1 MAIPRVPRSP
11 RSVRR
16 SGRAHRRALTTG
28 IALSAALGGLLAA
41 APPSA
46 TATPADDPAQRV
58 IVTLE
63 GDAAASGGSRLRSA
77 GTADIAS
84 ARRAVAGRQQTFLD
98 RAKSAGL
105 RPTSPRKLN
114 LLVNAVA
121 VTVKASEVQA
131 LRTLPGVVSVQPDA
145 KIRMYTSDSVP
156 LIGAPE
162 VWKREDPSGA
172 AADGAGVTVAVLDS
186 GVDYSHPDLGGGF
199 GEGHKVVA
207 GHDFVNGDDDPMD
220 DNGHGTHVA
229 GIIAGR
235 AAAKG
240 GVTGV
245 APGAELTAYKV
256 MNANGEG
263 TTSDIVAGIEAAID
277 PANPHRADVINLSIG
292 GYGDGS
298 DPLGLA
304 ATAATRAGVVVVAA
318 AGNEGP
324 GAGTVGSPAAADG
337 VIAVGASVSGLRLPG
352 ATYRDGEKIQTYRG
366 VLSANPPAK
375 PLTTQLVDVGQ
386 GAPEDWER
394 AGDVTGK
401 AVRLEVPVSEQT
413 QDVTTWEIEQ
423 AREAERRGAVALIG
437 GGSGGGPV
445 FSVPGGRSADAG
457 IGGDPLRLPADSAGV
472 KDSGDSMRMDSVVM
486 LGIDSTQYEELS
498 ARLGAGKVE
507 ITLTGEDVTDR
518 IPSFSSR
525 GPDLRWNLKPD
536 LVAPGYDI
544 LSTVPK
550 SVYAPG
556 YYRMSGTSMAA
567 PHVAGA
573 AALIRQLHP
582 EQTPDQVR
590 SGLTGAS
597 KKVAD
602 SEPTSYGSGR
612 LDIPAAADAADAGI
626 TTTPSSLSYG
636 LADTAGS
643 TVGGTRKLTVNNASD
658 KARSVR
664 LGVSGD
670 AAVSPRTL
678 RVPAGGSAT
687 ATVTVRADRPGGEA
701 EISGE
706 VTLTPSGGRALRVPY
721 LLVVRQ
727 LFVQAGPDPSDGESG
742 IAIFTPAPLTEAPV
756 VTVRPPHGRSRDI
769 RATLRSGNVY
779 EARVTGA
786 VEGTHLVSVRARTT
800 TGQTLRGSDG
810 FEVTPADS
818 RHSRWTPVGPYDAS
832 GQITVAANRPG
843 RAALT
848 QGGKV
853 GPWVTDDGDTWR
865 QLDRL
870 PVTDQVDTGSLV
882 IDAKNADRWWY
893 TVNSASNFPRTSSIL
908 RTEDAGRTWQTL
920 DTPDSVISQLVSDER
935 TRTLIAVTE
944 GGLQIS
950 TDGGDHWSAGPA
962 GVPGT
967 VYDAA
972 IGGDTLYFATGD
984 AVWARSGV
992 ASGVL
997 GEARQVYD
1005 SKGGPTVQIAADS
1018 GVVAAYVI
1026 GTGVV
1031 GSHDGG
1037 ANWSTLIDPGHGAS
1051 GLTATGGDLY
1061 LGTGDGVQA
1070 GRDHGRNWTLLPGV
1084 SDASVVTDIDRWS
1097 DGSLTLSESSNGI
1110 YRGTAQGEDYR
1121 RIGIQGGTVNDVV
1134 VSGDVL
1140 LAADDIGT
1148 QRTTVPAANPDW
1160 GTTGGEGTIG
1170 SGTSQLV
1177 VSPQDSRVLW
1187 RTQADAFGGFSV
1199 ERSGDR
1205 GATWEQKGHGAGQVF
1220 SLAVHPAD
1228 PDRIYVGYGN
1238 QLSSGL
1244 FRTEDG
1250 GATWKNLRHDTY
1262 FTAVSG
1268 DPRNPEKLL
1277 LGTPDGLYRSD
1288 DGGATRSKVAD
1299 GRVDTIERTGSQLLI
1314 GGDSIRISDNG
1325 GRTFRTADTGR
1336 LPLRVSD
1343 LLKVGHTLYASTT
1356 NIWET
1361 ALPRGGRGVLRSTDG
1376 GRSWQNISTGLQNLD
1391 ATSLATDGHRLYVGT
1406 VQGGVH
1412 RLTL

>member
-11 RSVRR
+11 RTVRR
-16 SGRAHRRALTTG
+16 SSRSDRRALTTG
-28 IALSAALGGLLAA
+28 IALTAALGGLLAA
-41 APPSA
+41 APTSA
-46 TATPADDPAQRV
+46 TATPGSDPAQRV
-58 IVTLE
+58 IVTLK
-63 GDAAASGGSRLRSA
+63 GAAASANGAGLRSA
-77 GTADIAS
+77 DADGIAS
-84 ARRAVAGRQQTFLD
+84 ARRDVAGRQQSFLEG
-98 RAKSAGL
+98 AKRAGL
-105 RPTSPRKLN
+105 HPASPRKLN

-121 VTVKASEVQA
+121 VTVKASEVEA
-131 LRTLPGVVSVQPDA
+131 LRALPGVVSVQPDA
-145 KIRMYTSDSVP
+145 KVRMYTNDSVP
-156 LIGAPE
+156 LIGAPD
-162 VWKREDPSGA
+162 VWKRKDPGGKG
-172 AADGAGVTVAVLDS
+172 ADGTGMTVAVLDS
-186 GVDYSHPDLGGGF
+186 GVDYTHPDLGGGF
-199 GEGHKVVA
+199 GDGHKVVA
-207 GHDFVNGDDDPMD
+207 GHDFVNGDGDPMD

-229 GIIAGR
+229 GIIAGK
-235 AAAKG
+235 AASKG

-245 APGAELTAYKV
+245 APGADLTAYKV

-263 TTSDIVAGIEAAID
+263 ITSDIVAGIEAAVD

-292 GYGDGS
+292 GYGDGG

-324 GAGTVGSPAAADG
+324 GAGTVGTPAAADG

-352 ATYRDGEKIQTYRG
+352 ASYPDGEKIQTYRG

-375 PLTTQLVDVGQ
+375 PLPTELVDVGQ
-386 GAPEDWER
+386 GAPEDWDR
-394 AGDVTGK
+394 AGDLTGR
-401 AVRLEVPVSEQT
+401 AVRLEVPVSQQT

-437 GGSGGGPV
+437 GTSGGGGPV
-445 FSVPGGRSADAG
+445 LSVPDGRASDASAD
-457 IGGDPLRLPADSAGV
+457 PLQLPADSAGV
-472 KDSGDSMRMDSVVM
+472 QESGDSMRMDSLVL
-486 LGIDSTQYEELS
+486 LGVDSTQYAELS
-498 ARLGAGKVE
+498 RRLAAGKVQ
-507 ITLTGEDVTDR
+507 INLTGTDVTDR

-525 GPDLRWNLKPD
+525 GPDLGWNQKPD

-544 LSTVPK
+544 LSTVPE

-556 YYRMSGTSMAA
+556 YYRLSGTSMAA

-582 EQTPDQVR
+582 EQTPDEVR
-590 SGLTGAS
+590 SELVGSTS
-597 KKVAD
+597 KVAD
-602 SEPTSYGSGR
+602 GEPTSYGSGR
-612 LDIPAAADAADAGI
+612 LDVPAAADAADAGI

-636 LADTAGS
+636 LADTARS
-643 TVGGTRKLTVNNASD
+643 TVGGTRELTVNNASD
-658 KARSVR
+658 EARSVR
-664 LGVSGD
+664 LRVSGD
-670 AAVSPRTL
+670 ATVSPRTL
-678 RVPAGGSAT
+678 RVPAGGSAV
-687 ATVTVRADRPGGEA
+687 ATVTVRADRPAGEA

-706 VTLTPSGGRALRVPY
+706 VTLTPAGGKAVRVPY

-727 LFVQAGPDPSDGESG
+727 LFVQVGPDPSDGNSG
-742 IAIFTPAPLTEAPV
+742 VVIFTPAPLAEAPV
-756 VTVRPPHGRSRDI
+756 VTVKPPHGRSYAI
-769 RATLRSGNVY
+769 RSTLRSGNVY

-786 VEGTHLVSVRARTT
+786 AEGTHLVSVRARTT

-818 RHSRWTPVGPYDAS
+818 RHSRWTPIGPYDES

-848 QGGKV
+848 QGGKT
-853 GPWVTDDGDTWR
+853 GPWVTDDGDEWR

-870 PVTDQVDTGSLV
+870 PVTDQTGTGSLV
-882 IDAKNADRWWY
+882 IDAKDADRWWY

-920 DTPDSVISQLVSDER
+920 DTPDSLITQLISDER

-950 TDGGDHWSAGPA
+950 TDGGDHWSSGPT

-967 VYDAA
+967 VYQAA

-984 AVWARSGV
+984 AVWARTGV

-1005 SKGGPTVQIAADS
+1005 SQGGPTVEIAADS

-1037 ANWSTLIDPGHGAS
+1037 ATWSTLVDEGYGVN
-1051 GLTATGGDLY
+1051 GLTASGGDLY
-1061 LGTGDGVQA
+1061 LGTYDGIRV
-1070 GRDHGRNWTLLPGV
+1070 GRDHGRDWSLLPGV
-1084 SDASVVTDIDRWS
+1084 STSSVLTDVDRWS
-1097 DGSLTLSESSNGI
+1097 DGSLTLSASSNGI
-1110 YRGTAQGEDYR
+1110 YRGTAEGKDYR
-1121 RIGIQGGTVNDVV
+1121 RIGIQGGTIADLA

-1140 LAADDIGT
+1140 LAADDVGT
-1148 QRTTVPAANPDW
+1148 QRTTVPAADPDW
-1160 GTTGGEGTIG
+1160 GTTGGEGTVG
-1170 SGTSQLV
+1170 SGTSRLA
-1177 VSPQDSRVLW
+1177 VSPQDSRVVW

-1205 GATWEQKGHGAGQVF
+1205 GLTWEEKGRSGGTVT

-1228 PDRIYVGYGN
+1228 PDRILVGYGN
-1238 QLSSGL
+1238 QQSTGL
-1244 FRTEDG
+1244 FSTTDG

-1262 FTAVSG
+1262 FTYVSG
-1268 DPRNPEKLL
+1268 DPESPRKLL
-1277 LGTPDGLYRSD
+1277 LGAPDGLYRSD
-1288 DGGATRSKVAD
+1288 DGGATVTKVAD
-1299 GRVDTIERTGSQLLI
+1299 GPVDTIERTGSKLLI
-1314 GGDSIRISDNG
+1314 GGDTIRVSDDG
-1325 GRTFRTADTGR
+1325 GRTFRTGDTGE
-1336 LPLRVSD
+1336 LPVRVSD
-1343 LLKVGHTLYASTT
+1343 IVEVGNTLYAAATAV
-1356 NIWET
+1356 WET

-1391 ATSLATDGHRLYVGT
+1391 ATRLATDGRRLYVGT

-1412 RLTL
+1412 RLTP

>member
-11 RSVRR
+11 RPVRR
-16 SGRAHRRALTTG
+16 SGRARRRALTAG
-28 IALSAALGGLLAA
+28 IALSAVLGGLLAA
-41 APPSA
+41 APTSA
-46 TATPADDPAQRV
+46 AAASADDAAQRV
-58 IVTLE
+58 IVTLK
-63 GDAAASGGSRLRSA
+63 GGAAASDGSRLRSSDAA
-77 GTADIAS
+77 GIAS
-84 ARRAVAGRQQTFLD
+84 ARRAVAGRQQSFLD
-98 RAKSAGL
+98 GAKRAGL
-105 RPTSPRKLN
+105 HPGSPRKLN

-131 LRTLPGVVSVQPDA
+131 LRTLPGVASVQPDA
-145 KIRMYTSDSVP
+145 KVKMYTSDSVP

-162 VWKREDPSGA
+162 VWKRKDPDGRK
-172 AADGAGVTVAVLDS
+172 ADGTGVTVAVLDS
-186 GVDYSHPDLGGGF
+186 GVDYTHPDLGGGF

-229 GIIAGR
+229 GIIAGK

-245 APGAELTAYKV
+245 APGADLTAYKV

-263 TTSDIVAGIEAAID
+263 TTSDIVAGLEAAID

-352 ATYRDGEKIQTYRG
+352 AAYRDGEKIQTYRG

-375 PLTTQLVDVGQ
+375 PLTTELVDAGQ
-386 GAPEDWER
+386 GAPEDWDR
-394 AGDVTGK
+394 AGDVKGK
-401 AVRLEVPVSEQT
+401 AVRLDVPVSQQT

-423 AREAERRGAVALIG
+423 AREAERRGAVALFG
-437 GGSGGGPV
+437 GSSGGGPV
-445 FSVPGGRSADAG
+445 LSVPDSRSAGANT
-457 IGGDPLRLPADSAGV
+457 DPLRLPADSAGIEE
-472 KDSGDSMRMDSVVM
+472 SGDSMRMDSVVM
-486 LGIDSTQYEELS
+486 LGVDSTQYAELS
-498 ARLGAGKVE
+498 TRLAAGKVE

-544 LSTVPK
+544 LSTVPE
-550 SVYAPG
+550 SLYAPG

-590 SGLTGAS
+590 SDLVGGT

-602 SEPTSYGSGR
+602 GEPTSYGSGR
-612 LDIPAAADAADAGI
+612 LDVPAAADAADAGI
-626 TTTPSSLSYG
+626 TTSPSSLSYG

-643 TVGGTRKLTVNNASD
+643 TVAGTRKLTVNNASGQ
-658 KARSVR
+658 ARSVR
-664 LGVSGD
+664 LRVSGD
-670 AAVSPRTL
+670 ASVSPRTL
-678 RVPAGGSAT
+678 RVPAGGSAV
-687 ATVTVRADRPGGEA
+687 ATVTVRADRPAGEA

-706 VTLTPSGGRALRVPY
+706 VTLTPAGGKAVRVPY

-727 LFVQAGPDPSDGESG
+727 LFVQAGPDQSDGNSG
-742 IAIFTPAPLTEAPV
+742 IAIFTPAPLAEAPV
-756 VTVRPPHGRSRDI
+756 VTVKPPHGHSREI

-786 VEGTHLVSVRARTT
+786 REGTHLVSVRARTT

-810 FEVTPADS
+810 FEVTPPDT
-818 RHSRWTPVGPYDAS
+818 RNSRWTPVGPYGEN
-832 GQITVAANRPG
+832 GQVTVAANRPG
-843 RAALT
+843 RAALA
-848 QGGKV
+848 QGYKA
-853 GPWVTDDGDTWR
+853 GPWVTDDGDNWR

-870 PVTDQVDTGSLV
+870 PVTDQNGTGSLV

-920 DTPDSVISQLVSDER
+920 DSPDSLISQLISDER

-950 TDGGDHWSAGPA
+950 TDGGDHWAAGPT

-984 AVWARSGV
+984 AVWSRSGV

-997 GEARQVYD
+997 GEARKLYD
-1005 SKGGPTVQIAADS
+1005 SKGSPTVEIAADS
-1018 GVVAAYVI
+1018 GVVATYVI

-1037 ANWSTLIDPGHGAS
+1037 ASWSTLVDQGYGGS
-1051 GLTATGGDLY
+1051 GLTASGGDLY
-1061 LGTGDGVQA
+1061 LGTSEGIRV
-1070 GRDHGRNWTLLPGV
+1070 GRDHGRDWSLLPGV
-1084 SDASVVTDIDRWS
+1084 STSSVLTDLDRWS

-1110 YRGTAQGEDYR
+1110 YRGTAEGEDYR
-1121 RIGIQGGTVNDVV
+1121 RIGIQGGTVNDLA
-1134 VSGDVL
+1134 VSGDTL
-1140 LAADDIGT
+1140 LAAGDIGT
-1148 QRTTVPAANPDW
+1148 QRTTVPAADPDW
-1160 GTTGGEGTIG
+1160 GTTGGEGTVG
-1170 SGTSQLV
+1170 SGTSALV
-1177 VSPQDSRVLW
+1177 VSPQDSRIVW
-1187 RTQADAFGGFSV
+1187 RAQADAFGGFSV
-1199 ERSGDR
+1199 ERSADR
-1205 GATWEQKGHGAGQVF
+1205 GASWEEKGHSSGQVTAI
-1220 SLAVHPAD
+1220 AVHPAD
-1228 PDRIYVGYGN
+1228 PDRVYVGYGN
-1238 QLSSGL
+1238 QESTGL
-1244 FRTEDG
+1244 FSTADG
-1250 GATWKNLRHDTY
+1250 GATWKNLRHDTP

-1268 DPRNPEKLL
+1268 DPENPRKLL
-1277 LGTPDGLYRSD
+1277 LGTSDGLYRSD
-1288 DGGATRSKVAD
+1288 DGGATVSKVAD
-1299 GRVDTIERTGSQLLI
+1299 GRVDTIERVGSHTLL
-1314 GGDSIRISDNG
+1314 GGDTIRVSDNG
-1325 GRTFRTADTGR
+1325 GRTFRTGDTGE

-1343 LLKVGHTLYASTT
+1343 IIQVGHTLYAATT
-1356 NIWET
+1356 GVWET

-1376 GRSWQNISTGLQNLD
+1376 GRSWHNISTGLQNLD
-1391 ATSLATDGHRLYVGT
+1391 ATRLATDGRHLYVGT

>member
-11 RSVRR
+11 RPVRR
-16 SGRAHRRALTTG
+16 SARARRRSLTAG
-28 IALSAALGGLLAA
+28 VALSAALGGLLAA

-46 TATPADDPAQRV
+46 TAAPAEDPAQRV
-58 IVTLE
+58 IVTLKGE
-63 GDAAASGGSRLRSA
+63 AAAAGGSRLRSSDAA
-77 GTADIAS
+77 GIAS
-84 ARRAVAGRQQTFLD
+84 ARRTVAGRQRALLD
-98 RAKSAGL
+98 AAERAGL
-105 RPTSPRKLN
+105 RPGSPRKLN

-121 VTVKASEVQA
+121 MTVKASEVQA

-145 KIRMYTSDSVP
+145 KVRMYTDGSVP

-162 VWKREDPSGA
+162 VWKRRDPGGSR
-172 AADGAGVTVAVLDS
+172 ADGRGVTVAVLDS
-186 GVDYSHPDLGGGF
+186 GVDYTHPDLGGGF

-235 AAAKG
+235 AAARG

-245 APGAELTAYKV
+245 APGATLTAYKV

-337 VIAVGASVSGLRLPG
+337 VIAVGASISGLRLPG
-352 ATYRDGEKIQTYRG
+352 AAYRGGGKIQTYRG

-375 PLTTQLVDVGQ
+375 PLTTELVDAGQ
-386 GAPEDWER
+386 GAPEDWDR
-394 AGDVTGK
+394 AGNVRGK
-401 AVRLEVPVSEQT
+401 AVRLDLPVSEQT

-423 AREAERRGAVALIG
+423 AREAERRGAVALVG
-437 GGSGGGPV
+437 GQSGGGGPV
-445 FSVPGGRSADAG
+445 LSVPGRDRAAG
-457 IGGDPLRLPADSAGV
+457 AGTGPLRLPADSAGV
-472 KDSGDSMRMDSVVM
+472 KESGDSMRMDSVVM
-486 LGIDSTQYEELS
+486 LGVDSTQYAELS

-507 ITLTGEDVTDR
+507 ITLTGQDVTDR

-544 LSTVPK
+544 LSTVPA
-550 SVYAPG
+550 SLYAPG

-590 SGLTGAS
+590 SDLVGAA
-597 KKVAD
+597 KKVD
-602 SEPTSYGSGR
+602 DGEPTSHGSGR
-612 LDIPAAADAADAGI
+612 LDVPAAADAADAGI
-626 TTTPSSLSYG
+626 TTSPGSLSYG
-636 LADTAGS
+636 LADTASS
-643 TVGGTRKLTVNNASD
+643 TVGGTRKLTVNNASGR
-658 KARSVR
+658 ARSVR
-664 LGVSGD
+664 LRVGGD
-670 AAVSPRTL
+670 ATVSPRTL
-678 RVPAGGSAT
+678 RVPAHGSAV
-687 ATVTVRADRPGGEA
+687 ATVTVRARRPAGEA

-706 VTLTPSGGRALRVPY
+706 VTLTPAGGKALRVPY
-721 LLVVRQ
+721 LLVVRR
-727 LFVQAGPDPSDGESG
+727 LFVQAGPDPSDGNSG
-742 IAIFTPAPLTEAPV
+742 IVVFTPAPLTGPPV
-756 VTVRPPHGRSRDI
+756 VTVKPKHGRGREV

-779 EARVTGA
+779 EAKVTGA
-786 VEGTHLVSVRARTT
+786 SEGTYQVSVLARTT
-800 TGQTLRGSDG
+800 GGQTLRGSDG
-810 FEVTPADS
+810 FEVTPPDS
-818 RHSRWTPVGPYDAS
+818 RHSRWTPVGPYDEN
-832 GQITVAANRPG
+832 GQVTVAANRPG
-843 RAALT
+843 RAALA
-848 QGGKV
+848 QAGKA

-870 PVTDQVDTGSLV
+870 PVTDQTGTGSLV
-882 IDAKNADRWWY
+882 IDARNADRWWY
-893 TVNSASNFPRTSSIL
+893 TVNSAGNFPRTSSIL
-908 RTEDAGRTWQTL
+908 RTEDAGRTWRTL
-920 DTPDSVISQLVSDER
+920 DTPDSVISQLVADER

-950 TDGGDHWSAGPA
+950 TDGGDHWSAGPT

-967 VYDAA
+967 VYEAA

-997 GEARQVYD
+997 GQARKLYD
-1005 SKGGPTVQIAADS
+1005 SEGSPTVEIAADS
-1018 GVVAAYVI
+1018 EVVAAYVI

-1037 ANWSTLIDPGHGAS
+1037 ASWSTLVGQGYGGS
-1051 GLTATGGDLY
+1051 GLTASGGDLY
-1061 LGTGDGVQA
+1061 LGTAEGIRA
-1070 GRDHGRNWTLLPGV
+1070 GRDHGRNWSLLPGV
-1084 SDASVVTDIDRWS
+1084 SSTSVLSDIDRWS
-1097 DGSLTLSESSNGI
+1097 DGSLTLSASSNGI
-1110 YRGTAQGEDYR
+1110 YRGAADGTDYR
-1121 RIGIQGGTVNDVV
+1121 RIGIQGGTVHDLV

-1148 QRTTVPAANPDW
+1148 QRTAVPAADPDW
-1160 GTTGGEGTIG
+1160 GSTGGEGSIG
-1170 SGTSQLV
+1170 SGTSALA
-1177 VSPQDSRVLW
+1177 VSPRDSRVVW
-1187 RTQADAFGGFSV
+1187 RTQADAFGGFTV

-1205 GATWEQKGHGAGQVF
+1205 GRTWEEKGRSAGQVTT
-1220 SLAVHPAD
+1220 LAVHPAD
-1228 PDRIYVGYGN
+1228 PDRIYVGYGDRE
-1238 QLSSGL
+1238 STGL
-1244 FRTEDG
+1244 FSTEDG
-1250 GATWKNLRHDTY
+1250 GATWKNLHHDTY
-1262 FTAVSG
+1262 FTSVSG
-1268 DPRNPEKLL
+1268 DPGNPRKLL
-1277 LGTPDGLYRSD
+1277 LGAPDGLYRSD
-1288 DGGATRSKVAD
+1288 DGGSTVSKVAD
-1299 GRVDTIERTGSQLLI
+1299 GRVDTVERVGARLLI
-1314 GGDSIRISDNG
+1314 GGDTIRVSDNG
-1325 GRTFRTADTGR
+1325 GRTFRTGDTGG

-1343 LLKVGHTLYASTT
+1343 IVEVGRTLYAATT
-1356 NIWET
+1356 AVWES

-1391 ATSLATDGHRLYVGT
+1391 ATRLATDGRRLYVGT

-1412 RLTL
+1412 RLTP

>member
-1 MAIPRVPRSP
+1 MAIPRVPRPP
-11 RSVRR
+11 RPSRR
-16 SGRAHRRALTTG
+16 SGRVPRRALTAG
-28 IALSAALGGLLAA
+28 IALSATLGGLLAA
-41 APPSA
+41 APAPA
-46 TATPADDPAQRV
+46 TAAPANDPGQRV
-58 IVTLE
+58 IVTLTGE
-63 GDAAASGGSRLRSA
+63 AAAGGGGKLRSA
-77 GTADIAS
+77 GAADMAS
-84 ARRAVAGRQQTFLD
+84 ARRAVAARQQTFLD
-98 RAKSAGL
+98 DAERAGL
-105 RPTSPRKLN
+105 HTGSPRRMN
-114 LLVNAVA
+114 LLLNAVA
-121 VTVKASEVQA
+121 VTVKASEVGH
-131 LRTLPGVVSVQPDA
+131 LRTLPGVASVQPDA
-145 KIRMYTSDSVP
+145 KIKMYTDDSVP

-162 VWKREDPSGA
+162 VWKRKDPGGNR
-172 AADGAGVTVAVLDS
+172 ADGKGVTVAVLDS

-245 APGAELTAYKV
+245 APGADLTAYKV

-298 DPLGLA
+298 DPLGQA

-366 VLSANPPAK
+366 TLSANPPAK
-375 PLTTQLVDVGQ
+375 PLTTELVDVGQ
-386 GAPEDWER
+386 GAPEDWQR
-394 AGDVTGK
+394 VGDVKGK
-401 AVRLEVPVSEQT
+401 AVRLDVPVSQQT

-423 AREAERRGAVALIG
+423 ARAAEAHGAVALLG
-437 GGSGGGPV
+437 GSSGGGPV
-445 FSVPGGRSADAG
+445 FSAPGNGTADAG
-457 IGGDPLRLPADSAGV
+457 PAADPLRLPADSAGI

-498 ARLGAGKVE
+498 RRLGAGKVE
-507 ITLTGEDVTDR
+507 ITLTGEDMTDQ

-525 GPDLRWNLKPD
+525 GPDQRWNLKPD

-590 SGLTGAS
+590 SDLVGAA

-602 SEPTSYGSGR
+602 GEPTSYGSGR
-612 LDIPAAADAADAGI
+612 LDVPAAADAADAGI
-626 TTTPSSLSYG
+626 TTSPSSLSYG

-643 TVGGTRKLTVNNASD
+643 AVGGTRKLTVNNASG

-664 LGVSGD
+664 LRVSGD
-670 AAVSPRTL
+670 ATVSPHTL

-687 ATVTVRADRPGGEA
+687 ATVTVRADRPAGEA
-701 EISGE
+701 EVTGE
-706 VTLTPSGGRALRVPY
+706 VTLTPAGGRAVRVPY

-727 LFVQAGPDPSDGESG
+727 LFVQAGPDPSDGNSG
-742 IAIFTPAPLTEAPV
+742 VAIFTPAPLAEAPL
-756 VTVRPPHGRSRDI
+756 VTVKPKHGHSREI

-779 EARVTGA
+779 EARVTGEP
-786 VEGTHLVSVRARTT
+786 EGTYLVSVRARTT

-810 FEVTPADS
+810 FEVTPQDS
-818 RHSRWTPVGPYDAS
+818 RHSRWTPVGPYDAN

-848 QGGKV
+848 QAAKV
-853 GPWVTDDGDTWR
+853 GPWVTDDGDNWR

-870 PVTDQVDTGSLV
+870 PVTDQNGTGSLV

-920 DTPDSVISQLVSDER
+920 DTPDSLISQLISDER
-935 TRTLIAVTE
+935 THTLIAVTE

-950 TDGGDHWSAGPA
+950 TDGGDHWSAGPT

-972 IGGDTLYFATGD
+972 IGGDTLYYATGD
-984 AVWARSGV
+984 AVWARTGV

-997 GEARQVYD
+997 GEARKLYD
-1005 SKGGPTVQIAADS
+1005 SKGSPAVTIAADG
-1018 GVVAAYVI
+1018 GVVALYVI

-1037 ANWSTLIDPGHGAS
+1037 KSWSTLLDQGYGGS
-1051 GLTATGGDLY
+1051 GLTASGGDLY
-1061 LGTGDGVQA
+1061 LGTQDGIRV
-1070 GRDHGRNWTLLPGV
+1070 GRDHGRNWSLLPGV
-1084 SDASVVTDIDRWS
+1084 SDASVVTDVDRWS

-1110 YRGTAQGEDYR
+1110 YRGTAEGKDYR

-1148 QRTTVPAANPDW
+1148 QRTKVPAAKPDW
-1160 GTTGGEGTIG
+1160 GATGGEGTVG
-1170 SGTSQLV
+1170 SGTSALV
-1177 VSPQDSRVLW
+1177 VSPQDSKVLW

-1205 GATWEQKGHGAGQVF
+1205 GATWEQKGHGSGQVF
-1220 SLAVHPAD
+1220 SLAVHAAD
-1228 PDRIYVGYGN
+1228 PDRVYVGYGN
-1238 QLSSGL
+1238 QESSGL
-1244 FRTEDG
+1244 FSTTDG

-1262 FTAVSG
+1262 FTSVSG
-1268 DPRNPEKLL
+1268 DPRNPKKLL
-1277 LGTPDGLYRSD
+1277 LGTADGLYRSD
-1288 DGGATRSKVAD
+1288 DGGATVSKIAD

-1314 GGDSIRISDNG
+1314 GGDTIRISDND
-1325 GRTFRTADTGR
+1325 GRTFRTADAGE

-1343 LLKVGHTLYASTT
+1343 MLKVGHTLYASTT
-1356 NIWET
+1356 STWET